1 MTNNIEILSG
11 MIVGVINAKY
21 KDDIPTIEEFAAEA
35 EQIRIANNSIFPI
48 SDDEFKGLLKSLRE
62 YIMVT
67 IGSSH
72 SLKGIDTNHQSWY
85 PLHKNDG
92 FYWNRYRKYLE
103 MKKRWSPEVTKRLN
117 DTTNSIMDDLGD
129 PTNTRKMF
137 SRRGLLLGDVQSGK
151 TATYTAI
158 CNKAAD
164 AGYRVIIVL
173 AGMLE
178 NLRFQTQERLDAEFA
193 GRESRYALDT
203 KADKKIK
210 NRSVGV
216 GKIGPFNV
224 EKRISCF
231 TSVSTDFSKR
241 VLKSNDLTL
250 KNLNGTALFVVKK
263 NKSVLEN
270 LHQWLLE
277 NNADEKDKIDLPL
290 LLIDDEADNASV
302 NTNSEEKNPTAINNA
317 IRSILDSFYQ
327 SSYIGI
333 TATPF
338 ANIFI
343 DPETADGQPDDLF
356 PRHFLTVLP
365 TPSHYIGADAIFG
378 TGYEEN
384 WHIRYNAPYS
394 QAIIK
399 IYNEEMESFFKFK
412 HKKELAGELFSLPAS
427 LEEALGYFLLANA
440 VRDMRGDD
448 AEHRSMMV
456 NVSRFTDVQNRVAE
470 LVEIWL
476 KKVQSDVEDYAML
489 ESEKAL
495 QIKSLQNLHAI
506 WEKYHL
512 SEKAECDWTT
522 MQHEFLFEAINRI
535 EVRAVNQKTGAAS
548 LNYYAYK
555 NIGLRVIAVGGNS
568 LSRGLTLEG
577 LCVSYFYRNTMMY
590 DTLLQMGRWFGY
602 RPNYDDL
609 VKIWMGEDA
618 VEWYGFITDA
628 TNELKSELYK
638 MERQHQTPE
647 EFGLKVRQDP
657 NSLIVT
663 ARNKMRT
670 GTLVKRPIT
679 VSGRLIE
686 TPRLKNRADSLAA
699 NERACKKLIAELDG
713 ITGVTRG
720 MNKNPEAFLWRKVPK
735 KYIIELVKNFD
746 THPWHLNFQS
756 IALSDYISE
765 NDNLD
770 EWDVAIPFG
779 SVEEEYT
786 LSCYANEMIKIKPQM
801 RSIKE
806 DANMLLVSGTHV
818 KVGAGLS
825 TRIGLDSDQ
834 IQGVRDGLK
843 NRNAGIP
850 ESEQEKLTDRS
861 FLIQGRAPI
870 LMIHILKTKAQNEEN
885 SLDKCP
891 AFLFA
896 LGLGFPHTGEQ
907 ERTAN
912 YMVNINELKNW
923 VDIDYRNDDGDED
936 DDDV

>member
-11 MIVGVINAKY
+11 MIVGVINAKH
-21 KDDIPTIEEFAAEA
+21 KDDIPTLEEFIAEA
-35 EQIRIANNSIFPI
+35 KQIRNANNSIFPV
-48 SDDEFKGLLKSLRE
+48 SDDEFENLLKSLRE
-62 YIMVT
+62 FILVT
-67 IGSSH
+67 IGDAH
-72 SLKGIDTNHQSWY
+72 SLKGIDTTHQSWY
-85 PLHKNDG
+85 PRHKNDG

-103 MKKRWSPEVTKRLN
+103 IRKKWSPEVLKRLN

-129 PTNTRKMF
+129 PTNPKKMF

-164 AGYRVIIVL
+164 SGYRVIIVL

-193 GRESRYALDT
+193 GRESKYALDT
-203 KADKKIK
+203 KADQKIK

-216 GKIGPFNV
+216 GKIGPFNA

-231 TSVSTDFSKR
+231 TSVSTDFNKT

-250 KNLNGTALFVVKK
+250 KNLKGTALFVVKK
-263 NKSVLEN
+263 NKSILEN

-277 NNADEKDKIDLPL
+277 NNADEDNKIDLPL

-302 NTNSEEKNPTAINNA
+302 NTNSEEKNPTAINDA
-317 IRSILDSFYQ
+317 IRNILGSFYQ
-327 SSYIGI
+327 SSYLGI

-343 DPETADGQPDDLF
+343 DPVTPEGKPDDLF
-356 PRHFLTVLP
+356 PRDFLTVLP
-365 TPSHYIGADAIFG
+365 APSNYIGANSIFG
-378 TGYEEN
+378 SGDEGD
-384 WHIRYNAPYS
+384 WHIRHNAPYS
-394 QAIIK
+394 DAVTK
-399 IYNEEMESFFKFK
+399 IYNVEMENYFKFK
-412 HKKELAGELFSLPAS
+412 HKKTLADELYSLPAS
-427 LEEALGYFLLANA
+427 LEEAMYYFLLTNV
-440 VRDMRGDD
+440 VRDLRGDD
-448 AEHRSMMV
+448 TEHRSMMI

-470 LVEIWL
+470 LVELWL
-476 KKVQSDVEDYAML
+476 KKVKSDVEDYARL
-489 ESEKAL
+489 DTEKAL
-495 QIKSLQNLHAI
+495 QIKNIQMLYAI
-506 WEKYHL
+506 WEKYNF
-512 SEKAECDWTT
+512 SQIAECDWTT
-522 MQHEFLFEAINRI
+522 AQQEFLFDAINQI

-555 NIGLRVIAVGGNS
+555 NVGLRVIAVGGNS

-609 VKIWMGEDA
+609 IKIWMAEDA
-618 VEWYGFITDA
+618 VDWYGFITDA
-628 TNELKSELYK
+628 TNELKSELYR
-638 MERQHQTPE
+638 MERQQLTPE
-647 EFGLKVRQDP
+647 DFGLKVRQDP

-699 NERACKKLIAELDG
+699 NEKACKKLIAELDG
-713 ITGVTRG
+713 IDGVTRE
-720 MNKNPEAFLWRKVPK
+720 MNENPEALLWRKVPK
-735 KYIIELVKNFD
+735 KYVIELVKNFD

-756 IALSDYISE
+756 IALSDYIIE

-779 SVEEEYT
+779 SVVEEYP
-786 LSCYANEMIKIKPQM
+786 LSCYANEVIKIKPQM

-825 TRIGLDSDQ
+825 TRIGLDSDR
-834 IQGVRDGLK
+834 IQEIRDELR

-861 FLIQGRAPI
+861 FLMQGRAPI
-870 LMIHILKTKAQNEEN
+870 LMIHILKTKAQNEEKP
-885 SLDKCP
+885 LDKCP

-923 VDIDYRNDDGDED
+923 VEIDYRNDDGDED
-936 DDDV
+936 DDDF

>member
-11 MIVGVINAKY
+11 IIVGVINAKY
-21 KDDIPTIEEFAAEA
+21 KDDIPTLEEFVAEA
-35 EQIRIANNSIFPI
+35 ELIRNTNNSIFPI
-48 SDDEFKGLLKSLRE
+48 SDDEFKKLLKSLRE
-62 YIMVT
+62 VVLVT
-67 IGSSH
+67 IGESH

-92 FYWNRYRKYLE
+92 FFWNRYRKYLE
-103 MKKRWSPEVTKRLN
+103 LRKKWSPDVTKRLN

-129 PTNTRKMF
+129 PTNPRKMF

-158 CNKAAD
+158 CNKASD

-193 GRESRYALDT
+193 GRESKYALDT
-203 KADKKIK
+203 RADQKIK
-210 NRSVGV
+210 NRAVGV
-216 GKIGPFNV
+216 GKIGPFNA

-250 KNLNGTALFVVKK
+250 KNLKGTALFVVKK

-277 NNADEKDKIDLPL
+277 NNADESNKIDLPL

-302 NTNSEEKNPTAINNA
+302 NTNSEDKNPTAINNA
-317 IRSILDSFYQ
+317 IRNILDSFYQ
-327 SSYIGI
+327 SSYLGI

-343 DPETADGQPDDLF
+343 DPVTDDRQPDDLF
-356 PRHFLTVLP
+356 PRHFITVLP
-365 TPSHYIGADAIFG
+365 TPSHYIGADSIFG
-378 TGYEEN
+378 NGDDDN
-384 WHIRYNAPYS
+384 WHIRHNAPYS
-394 QAIIK
+394 NAVIK
-399 IYNEEMESFFKFK
+399 IYNDEMDSYFKFK
-412 HKKELAGELFSLPAS
+412 HKKTLADELFSLPAS
-427 LEEALGYFLLANA
+427 LYEALYYFLLATV
-440 VRDMRGDD
+440 VRDIRGDD
-448 AEHRSMMV
+448 AEHCSMMV
-456 NVSRFTDVQNRVAE
+456 NVSRYTDVQNRVAE
-470 LVEIWL
+470 LVETWL

-489 ESEKAL
+489 DTEKAL
-495 QIKSLQNLHAI
+495 QIKNIQMLHAI
-506 WEKYHL
+506 WKKYDF
-512 SEKAECDWTT
+512 SQKAECDWAT
-522 MQHEFLFEAINRI
+522 MQQEFLFDAIKRI

-555 NIGLRVIAVGGNS
+555 NIGLRVIAIGGNS

-609 VKIWMGEDA
+609 IKIWMAEDA
-618 VEWYGFITDA
+618 VDWYGFITDA
-628 TNELKSELYK
+628 TNELKSELYR
-638 MERQHQTPE
+638 MERQNQTPE
-647 EFGLKVRQDP
+647 DFGLKVRQDP

-670 GTLVKRPIT
+670 GTLVTRPIT

-686 TPRLKNRADSLAA
+686 TPRLKNRADSLVA
-699 NERACKKLIAELDG
+699 NEKACKKFISELDG
-713 ITGVTRG
+713 IAGVTREI
-720 MNKNPEAFLWRKVPK
+720 NEIPEAMLWRNVPK
-735 KYIIELVKNFD
+735 KFVVELVKNFD

-756 IALSDYISE
+756 QALSEYISE
-765 NDNLD
+765 NDSLD
-770 EWDVAIPFG
+770 NWDVAVPFG
-779 SVEEEYT
+779 SIEILYP
-786 LSCYANEMIKIKPQM
+786 LDCYADQIMIKPQL

-825 TRIGLDSDQ
+825 TRIGLDPQ
-834 IQGVRDGLK
+834 KIQDIRNSVK
-843 NRNAGIP
+843 KRNAGKAANDH
-850 ESEQEKLTDRS
+850 EKITDRT
-861 FLIQGRAPI
+861 FLVQGRSPI
-870 LMIHILKTKAQNEEN
+870 LMIHIIKKKAKKDKN
-885 SLDKCP
+885 SLNKCP
-891 AFLFA
+891 EFLFA
-896 LGLGFPHTGEQ
+896 LGLGFPDNGKKEK
-907 ERTAN
+907 TAN
-912 YMVNINELKNW
+912 YVVNINELRNW
-923 VDIDYRNDDGDED
+923 VDIDDGDED
-936 DDDV
+936 DDDI